1 MLPLFSRRASPVEV
15 LTLMRNLSVTLKA
28 GVPLTKALSL
38 FELDSP
44 LRLRPILRHLR
55 RSLETGHPLAQA
67 LQTSPRAFPPL
78 VINLVRTGELGGTL
92 RENLEQ
98 IVRHLKKVQDLKRK
112 IRSAMMYPMFVLVAL
127 VGLGLSVSTLVLPEL
142 LPLFESLDVE
152 LPWTTRVL
160 LKLAAFFELYSF
172 PFTIGVFSSMLLLFG
187 LSRLE
192 AVRPFLHR
200 CILLLPYVRVLQKQ
214 SAIAYIAGT
223 LATLLR
229 SGIPIQEAVLATAD
243 ATNNRIFRRAL
254 QRTIPGIKSGHTFS
268 HALSESGKLFPEMTV
283 ALVDIG
289 ESTGTLIET
298 LEYLA
303 EYYEGEVEYSMR
315 NLTVALE
322 PLLLILIGLLVGG
335 TVLSIITPIYDV
347 TGSIQ

>member
-1 MLPLFSRRASPVEV
+1 MEV

-28 GVPLTKALSL
+28 GVPLARALSL
-38 FELDSP
+38 FEQDST
-44 LRLRPILRHLR
+44 LRLRPVLRHLR
-55 RSLETGHPLAQA
+55 RSLESGHPLAQA
-67 LQTSPRAFPPL
+67 LQTSPRSFPPL

-112 IRSAMMYPMFVLVAL
+112 IRSAMMYPMFVLVSL
-127 VGLGLSVSTLVLPEL
+127 VGLGLSVATLVLPEL

-152 LPWTTRVL
+152 LPWTTRML
-160 LKLAAFFELYSF
+160 LRLAAFFELYSV
-172 PFTIGVFSSMLLLFG
+172 PFTIGLFFSILLLFG

-200 CILLLPYVRVLQKQ
+200 CTLLLPYVRILQKQ
-214 SAIAYIAGT
+214 SAIASIAGT

-229 SGIPIQEAVLATAD
+229 SGIPIREAVLATAD
-243 ATNNRIFRRAL
+243 ATNNRVFRRAL
-254 QRTIPGIKSGHTFS
+254 ERTIPAIKSGRTFAR
-268 HALSESGKLFPEMTV
+268 ALGESGNLFPEMTI